1 MRRFKAIGHGWYPGS
16 TTVEFN
22 DSVDD
27 LPSHVLLTAGE
38 LDHVPYGQEW
48 QAFFGDLDIIRLF
61 KLSVRSADMLNRVL
75 HFVAEQ
81 PVQMLFFAT
90 PGIPLSQIG
99 LTSPCEIAERLHADN
114 DTVFV
119 NHKKPLTQGAE
130 NWKDLPAE
138 IEAAERN
145 KSRGHSAP
153 VFPVEIFLVIME
165 HSKVSGLVLLAQVS
179 QLFRSMYARMAQR
192 LVDNMLL
199 DYGLCP
205 SAIRFM
211 QAATLTIIAGTAMTS
226 LMHGVGIAERETLE
240 LICPHD
246 ALPWVT
252 RFIPLATE
260 FKFRGH
266 YTAGFRRRGT
276 VASFIFAAK
285 KKVNEDAEKTIRL
298 FSSPRP
304 SALHNLS
311 HAPFTHQFGAI
322 THAGLLHMYP
332 LTTFAGMSL
341 PNRPML
347 PLRTVYESKHLRIQV
362 AEVGRR
368 GYDLSVEWAHSHIC
382 GAATSCPSS
391 PRTTLDHGSFI
402 LTFANMYR
410 VPTAVDVYPV
420 RFATGWNLGGTL
432 CDAGNQMQRSDLLV
446 EKCGEARCDACST
459 SGGCCTPTGV
469 RLQDSSWKAELKSLL
484 E

>member
-22 DSVDD
+22 DSGKRSFTLSFSLD
-27 LPSHVLLTAGE
+27 LIRRLAISRSTYRRE

-81 PVQMLFFAT
+81 PVQMR
-90 PGIPLSQIG
+90 

-119 NHKKPLTQGAE
+119 NHKKPLTQGE

-179 QLFRSMYARMAQR
+179 QMAQR

-446 EKCGEARCDACST
+446 ESAERRDVMPAPLPGAVVHLPVLDFKI
-459 SGGCCTPTGV
+459 
-469 RLQDSSWKAELKSLL
+469 RLGKPSSRVYSSRR
-484 E
+484 